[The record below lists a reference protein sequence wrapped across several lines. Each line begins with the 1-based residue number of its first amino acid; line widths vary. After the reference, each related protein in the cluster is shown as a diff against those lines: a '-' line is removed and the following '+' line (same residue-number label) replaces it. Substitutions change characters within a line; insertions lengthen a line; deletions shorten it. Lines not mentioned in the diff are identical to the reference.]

1 MGRSCGRILTMMV
14 FIVIPG
20 MIFEIGKKRINL
32 LVVMPQINTV
42 LTINKETVIQLLMRK
57 YLDMMKEKSK
67 EIFTWWREK
76 T

>member
-1 MGRSCGRILTMMV
+1 MV